1 MPALKYR
8 GISAFARG
16 VRNIL
21 YNLKRMGETF
31 SKGGDAERQAV
42 KNYAIALDK
51 FVKEN
56 LSGKT
61 IPLSK
66 KSLND
71 KTLSKNTFIGRGGMG
86 RGTKSISIRITGTNQ
101 STNMIGRALKLDEGG
116 LIKAKPNKFLTIP
129 LGRGRQGVKGSVR
142 DYSPGTT
149 FQIYAD
155 KAARGQRVTKHRKP
169 RQPRYL
175 VLRGPGREFTPVYLF
190 TTKTKIPSY
199 KWIQDAS
206 QRAKKLFEKDMPAR
220 MRAFN
225 LLSRSKNAKVKR
237 A

>member
-1 MPALKYR
+1 MPALQYR
-8 GISAFARG
+8 GLVAFARG
-16 VRNIL
+16 VRNVL
-21 YNLKRMGETF
+21 YNLKRMGEVF
-31 SKGGDAERQAV
+31 SKGGEAERQAV
-42 KNYAIALDK
+42 KNYAEALDK
-51 FVKEN
+51 YVKEN

-66 KSLND
+66 KSLKD
-71 KTLSKNTFIGRGGMG
+71 PVLSKNTFIGTGGMG

-116 LIKAKPNKFLTIP
+116 FIKAKPNKFLTIP
-129 LGRGRQGVKGSVR
+129 LGRGRASVKGSVW
-142 DYSPGTT
+142 DYAHKTT

-155 KAARGQRVTKHRKP
+155 KSARRQQVTKHRKP

-175 VLRGPGREFTPVYLF
+175 VVRGPGREIDPVYLF
-190 TTKTKIPSY
+190 TTKTHIPSY

-220 MRAFN
+220 IRAFN
-225 LLSRSKNAKVKR
+225 LLSRNKSASVKR